1 MGSCQPGQATTHHP
15 DRFIN
20 EQGSSPAV
28 KNRSASSD
36 LTQSASFWGKAA
48 MVQAP
53 FNAQPGQGFM
63 APHKHSVRPNNTQ
76 MPEPIQKVAEHIT
89 AEVQVTVYRMSG
101 GRRGSS
107 RSRGGSRG
115 RPATQRLAASPDSSV
130 NISHILGRSS
140 RQPIRD
146 PLDCGHSEHPA
157 IRYRMPCTLEN
168 NTLIVSITV
177 EQCSDSR
184 GTREGQ
190 TTPSLDVEVPR
201 VDFRPPPQTGE
212 AGTSTMQPAQEGTQ
226 PVQAEDRKDHQ
237 SAKEDEPYETDDD

>member
-15 DRFIN
+15 DRLIN
-20 EQGSSPAV
+20 AQSSSPEV
-28 KNRSASSD
+28 KDRSASSE
-36 LTQSASFWGKAA
+36 LTPTVTFWGKAA

-53 FNAQPGQGFM
+53 FNVQPGQGFM
-63 APHKHSVRPNNTQ
+63 ALHKHIVHPHNAQ
-76 MPEPIQKVAEHIT
+76 IPEPIQRVAEHII
-89 AEVQVTVYRMSG
+89 AEVQLTVYRMSG
-101 GRRGSS
+101 GRRGGS

-130 NISHILGRSS
+130 NISHIPGRSS

-157 IRYRMPCTLEN
+157 IRYRIPCTLEN

-177 EQCSDSR
+177 EQCSDPR

-190 TTPSLDVEVPR
+190 TIPSLDVEVPR
-201 VDFRPPPQTGE
+201 VDFRPPLQTEE
-212 AGTSTMQPAQEGTQ
+212 AGTSTMQPAQDGTQ
-226 PVQAEDRKDHQ
+226 PVQAEDKKDHQ
-237 SAKEDEPYETDDD
+237 FAKEDEPYETDDD